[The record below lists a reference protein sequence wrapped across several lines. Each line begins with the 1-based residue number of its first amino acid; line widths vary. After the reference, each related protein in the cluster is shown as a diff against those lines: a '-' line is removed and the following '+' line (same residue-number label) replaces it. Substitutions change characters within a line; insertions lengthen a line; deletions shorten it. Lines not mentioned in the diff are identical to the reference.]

1 MISVSKRLTDLPV
14 SSVRKLSP
22 YAAEAKN
29 KGVKIY
35 HLNIGDPDI
44 KTPKVMID
52 VLRNWSIN
60 PIRYANSSGESEFI
74 QALRSYYNGLG
85 FTQIKESDILATVG
99 GSEAVVMA
107 MYATCGPGDE
117 ILVFEPFYSNYAT
130 CAKFCDIKLVPVETT
145 IKNGFHLPDRK
156 VIEEKITR
164 KAKAILV
171 CSPNNPTGAIYTRKE
186 YKILVE
192 IAKEKNLF
200 LISDEVY
207 REYIFG
213 NIKHT
218 SVLEFLNEIP
228 EQIILLDS
236 LSKRYS
242 LCGARL
248 GILMSLNQEVIKGT
262 LKLAQGRLSGGI
274 IDQMVGAKLTRVPKS
289 YIEKVRQEYE
299 KRRDVLYEGLSKIK
313 GVFLTKPE
321 GAFYTMVSL
330 PVENAEDFS
339 IYLLKDFRDKNETV
353 MLAPG
358 EGFYGTKNQGL
369 NQVRIAYVLNTR
381 DLKRCIEI
389 IDKALQKYNIEKFP

>member
-1 MISVSKRLTDLPV
+1 M
-14 SSVRKLSP
+14 
-22 YAAEAKN
+22 
-29 KGVKIY
+29 KIY